1 MRPKSQQK
9 KGKAMGETKADDG
22 TPKSSGAGDGK
33 KSPDRSEARPIGPR
47 QEDDASDASTETEQ
61 EDEEDDKSRATANS
75 EMEIDLVDG
84 KRKRKRVAATPK
96 PNQLEKVDPP
106 SPYNFPQQKK
116 VPQREDFI
124 DLYIRLGFSDEVADY
139 LAKTEG
145 IDSCETLSSQTDSD
159 IDTICSVIRKGQ
171 DGIDRM
177 SIPITAQQNLK
188 LAVFEMKHWL
198 RAAYYT
204 GAMSWIGKASIQSYR
219 KQKELE
225 KKYKG
230 WNYDDMPA
238 FDKLDLNKTFEQLE
252 ERLARERGV
261 DGFPASYV
269 IRAKVK
275 VASQWSKDIYRD
287 LDEEMAHRAL
297 IIPLGPNLR
306 LTDAQAAG
314 HYEKTSSFKI
324 HNAEVYKF
332 LKKWA
337 EPYVDV
343 AQHVKRFN
351 KEKDGR
357 GAFMALRKH
366 YLGEQHINQTANAA
380 EAELNSL
387 HYEGNTKGFG

>member
-1 MRPKSQQK
+1 
-9 KGKAMGETKADDG
+9 MGETQADDG
-22 TPKSSGAGDGK
+22 TPKSSGAGDGR
-33 KSPDRSEARPIGPR
+33 KSPERSEAKLIGPR
-47 QEDDASDASTETEQ
+47 LKDDATNASTETK
-61 EDEEDDKSRATANS
+61 EEEEEEEEKSHITVNS
-75 EMEIDLVDG
+75 DMETDPVDG
-84 KRKRKRVAATPK
+84 KRKRKRVATMPK
-96 PNQLEKVDPP
+96 PDQPEKVDPP
-106 SPYNFPQQKK
+106 SPYNFPQQWRL
-116 VPQREDFI
+116 PQREDFI

-139 LAKTEG
+139 LAKMEG
-145 IDSCETLSSQTDSD
+145 IDSCETLASQTDSD

-204 GAMSWIGKASIQSYR
+204 GALSWISKASIQSYR

-230 WNYDDMPA
+230 WTYDDMPA
-238 FDKLDLNKTFEQLE
+238 FDKLDLNKTFELLE
-252 ERLARERGV
+252 ERLAREHGV
-261 DGFPASYV
+261 DGCPASYI

-324 HNAEVYKF
+324 DNAEV
-332 LKKWA
+332 
-337 EPYVDV
+337 
-343 AQHVKRFN
+343 
-351 KEKDGR
+351 
-357 GAFMALRKH
+357 
-366 YLGEQHINQTANAA
+366 
-380 EAELNSL
+380 
-387 HYEGNTKGFG
+387 